1 MISHCDF
8 DLHFPSDSNV
18 EHLSMCLLAICMS
31 SLEKCLLSSA
41 HFLIKLFRLVFF
53 VCFFDVELYE
63 LFLYFGH

>member
-18 EHLSMCLLAICMS
+18 EHLSMCLLAICIS

-41 HFLIKLFRLVFF
+41 HFLNKLFRFF
-53 VCFFDVELYE
+53 FFFNVEFYE